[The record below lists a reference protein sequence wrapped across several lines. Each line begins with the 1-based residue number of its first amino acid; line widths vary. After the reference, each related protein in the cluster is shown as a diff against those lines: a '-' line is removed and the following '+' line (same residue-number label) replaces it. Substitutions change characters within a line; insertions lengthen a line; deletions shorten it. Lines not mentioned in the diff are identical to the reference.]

1 MYFGRSDWTLRK
13 RRRQTPLRHAHY
25 WKNCYRGAKLRAC
38 IDTYIMH
45 VYKQYAHGDL
55 TPLCLFSPPT
65 PIQNS
70 CVPIYI
76 HNIIIY
82 LGCTVAARRQCAI
95 KENK

>member
-1 MYFGRSDWTLRK
+1 
-13 RRRQTPLRHAHY
+13 
-25 WKNCYRGAKLRAC
+25 
-38 IDTYIMH
+38 MH

-76 HNIIIY
+76 IY
-82 LGCTVAARRQCAI
+82 LCCTVAARRQRAI